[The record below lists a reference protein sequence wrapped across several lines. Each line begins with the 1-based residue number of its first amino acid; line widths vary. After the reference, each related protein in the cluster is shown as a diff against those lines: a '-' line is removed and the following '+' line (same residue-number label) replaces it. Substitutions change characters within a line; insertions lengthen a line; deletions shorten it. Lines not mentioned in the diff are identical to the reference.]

1 HRVVP
6 VGERFAYFRSRTW
19 AEGLSKALV
28 ARSVGTGDG
37 LASERRHAT
46 RALPAAVARGLA
58 DALRGRRG
66 GAARAGA
73 VLVGTASAAGGY
85 LAGSWRARRA
95 DAPAFTVPRVPGIS
109 PATDAPGPT
118 PRARS

>member
-1 HRVVP
+1 A
-6 VGERFAYFRSRTW
+6 G
-19 AEGLSKALV
+19 
-28 ARSVGTGDG
+28 
-37 LASERRHAT
+37 
-46 RALPAAVARGLA
+46 
-58 DALRGRRG
+58 G

-95 DAPAFTVPRVPGIS
+95 DAPAFTVPRIPGIS
-109 PATDAPGPT
+109 PATDAAGPT